1 MDDTRERLASCFM
14 AVFPTLSQNAV
25 ESAAPDLVEG
35 WDSVATVT
43 LMSVIEEEFHI
54 QIDPED
60 IEHLLS
66 FAKAE
71 TYLKGKPGSEGANL
85 N

>member
-1 MDDTRERLASCFM
+1 MADTRERLAACFI
-14 AVFPTLSQNAV
+14 AVFPTLSENAV
-25 ESAAPDLVEG
+25 EAQPDLVEG

-43 LMSVIEEEFHI
+43 LMSVIEEEFQI

-66 FAKAE
+66 FGKAQA
-71 TYLKGKPGSEGANL
+71 YLESKVGT
-85 N
+85 

>member
-1 MDDTRERLASCFM
+1 MAATRERLAACFM
-14 AVFPTLSQNAV
+14 AVFPKLSENAV
-25 ESAAPDLVEG
+25 EAAQPDLVDG

-43 LMSVIEEEFHI
+43 LMSVIEEEFQI

-66 FAKAE
+66 FGKAQA
-71 TYLKGKPGSEGANL
+71 YLGSKVGT
-85 N
+85 

>member
-1 MDDTRERLASCFM
+1 MTDTSERLSQCFT
-14 AVFPTLSQNAV
+14 AVFPTLSQGTLETAMP
-25 ESAAPDLVEG
+25 ATVEG

-43 LMSVIEEEFHI
+43 LMSVIEEEFQI

-66 FAKAE
+66 FGKALV
-71 TYLKGKPGSEGANL
+71 YVDGKLHPDPL
-85 N
+85 